1 MMVGDGSHG
10 KDDIGK
16 SIHNALKHG
25 NFSHKVYALSEG
37 EFSADSAG
45 LSYSSD

>member
-1 MMVGDGSHG
+1 MVGDGSHG

-16 SIHNALKHG
+16 SIHNAIKHG
-25 NFSHKVYALSEG
+25 NFTHKVYALSE
-37 EFSADSAG
+37 ETFSSDSAG

>member
-1 MMVGDGSHG
+1 MDNDKGHG
-10 KDDIGK
+10 IGEIGK
-16 SIHNALKHG
+16 SVHNGIKHG

-37 EFSADSAG
+37 EFSSDSAG

>member
-1 MMVGDGSHG
+1 MDGDKGHG
-10 KDDIGK
+10 KNDIEK

-25 NFSHKVYALSEG
+25 NFSHKAYALSEG
-37 EFSADSAG
+37 DFSGDSAG